1 MGLYTVD
8 MGRFFHISYT
18 YVKMLKKQNEILPKK
33 ERGILLNMYS
43 CQGRLKYFLLWVGV
57 GGKKK
62 SSSISYSVKVI

>member
-43 CQGRLKYFLLWVGV
+43 C
-57 GGKKK
+57 
-62 SSSISYSVKVI
+62 